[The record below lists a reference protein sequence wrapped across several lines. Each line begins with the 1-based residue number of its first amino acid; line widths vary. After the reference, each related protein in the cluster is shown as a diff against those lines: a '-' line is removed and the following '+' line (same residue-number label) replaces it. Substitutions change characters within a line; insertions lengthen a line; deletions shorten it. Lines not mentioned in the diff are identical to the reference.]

1 MLSTFICNFWNLRSC
16 TISASTS
23 NPNIKVNPNIKIL
36 NVKYTPKTFVIVATY
51 DLARFLLMQV
61 IPYNLNYSPLRLL
74 NTTSNS
80 IYSSMPPYIQPFFNL
95 SAIIF

>member
-1 MLSTFICNFWNLRSC
+1 MLFKFICNFWNLC
-16 TISASTS
+16 VNFLQEPMILHDFSASAS

-80 IYSSMPPYIQPFFNL
+80 IYS
-95 SAIIF
+95 